1 VIVDCRSLGR
11 LARAAG
17 LVWRRRLLAAA
28 TLALTLGHG
37 GGLHAAE
44 WAELASAER
53 QVLAPLAKAWPALDE
68 PQRKRWRALAS
79 RWSTLPAAEQWRLT
93 ARMQEWAEL
102 TPAARAAA
110 RLQFQEASRLPADS
124 RHLAWQAYQSLSEE
138 ERRELAGKPRPAAP
152 AAATAPADA
161 ARAGGKDN
169 WVSPTVPPRA
179 QAAGAS
185 TRQVQPG
192 ASTVPM
198 NRPALP
204 PAPIQHGMPKIATS
218 PGFVD
223 RETLLPQRG
232 PQGAAATPARAASAA
247 SAPRAASGRP

>member
-1 VIVDCRSLGR
+1 MPGTAFRPAARRACGR
-11 LARAAG
+11 WLVAAAIA
-17 LVWRRRLLAAA
+17 LAAA
-28 TLALTLGHG
+28 TQATALR
-37 GGLHAAE
+37 AAE
-44 WAELASAER
+44 WPELPSTER
-53 QVLAPLAKAWPALDE
+53 QVLAPLAPAWPTLDE
-68 PQRKRWRALAS
+68 TQRKRWRALAA

-93 ARMQEWAEL
+93 ARMQEWARL
-102 TPAARAAA
+102 SPAARAAA

-124 RHLAWQAYQSLSEE
+124 RHLAWQAYQSLTEA
-138 ERRELAGKPRPAAP
+138 ERRALAEQSRPATLAVPTPP
-152 AAATAPADA
+152 AAAE
-161 ARAGGKDN
+161 RAGGKDN
-169 WVSPTVPPRA
+169 WVSPTAQPRA

-204 PAPIQHGMPKIATS
+204 PAPIQHGMPKIVTS

-232 PQGAAATPARAASAA
+232 PQGAAATPARPAPAA
-247 SAPRAASGRP
+247 SAPRAGAGRP